1 MTRFSLIPAAL
12 VLASAC
18 GPSAPPVPVTV
29 SDAVVA
35 AAGAVTDSTSAPD
48 VSFRM
53 MDGST
58 ASMADWRGRTVLVN
72 FWATWCGPCIK
83 EMPWLAALRDRIG
96 TERFEV
102 LGIATSEPDT
112 SVVAGFVA
120 ENPVPYPVAFDP
132 DGAVADAFGGV
143 YAMPTSFLVSPDG
156 IVRYRFLGVI
166 PEDGPIDSLLAVVM
180 R

>member
-1 MTRFSLIPAAL
+1 MTRSIPLLAA
-12 VLASAC
+12 VCLASAC

-29 SDAVVA
+29 SDAIVA
-35 AAGAVTDSTSAPD
+35 AAGAVPDSTRAPE
-48 VSFRM
+48 VPFRM
-53 MDGST
+53 LDGST
-58 ASMADWRGRTVLVN
+58 ASMADWRGRAVLVN

-83 EMPWLAALRDRIG
+83 EMPWLAGLRERIG

-102 LGIATSEPDT
+102 LGIATAEPDT
-112 SVVAGFVA
+112 SVVVGFLA
-120 ENPVPYPVAFDP
+120 DNPVPYPVAFDP